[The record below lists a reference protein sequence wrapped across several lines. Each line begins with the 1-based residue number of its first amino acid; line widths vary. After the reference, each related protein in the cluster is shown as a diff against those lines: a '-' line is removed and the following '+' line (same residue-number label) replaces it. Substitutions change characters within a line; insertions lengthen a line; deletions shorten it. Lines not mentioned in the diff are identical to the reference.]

1 MPQFT
6 GGPAVRVSPNVSIE
20 FKWITDVA
28 WFGKVEV
35 FDNPDGT
42 GTPIT
47 GKQALDVNGVASAA
61 TTQDVVIPVGQALLA
76 NTGYFFKVTATDPSN
91 NLPDIVTPAPL
102 PPVFTGAQMIQS
114 ASASAITSS
123 SATLAWQANVIGFG
137 KATAAVTSSQD
148 TFDITS
154 HAIDFSGLQAGTTY
168 QFTVANLHAI
178 DGDALASATG
188 QFTTTAVPTTVVF
201 TQPHA
206 EPRVLADGQVS
217 AVSIRALNQ
226 GNPIPGIVVAF
237 AIDSGSAGQGILMA
251 ATATTDANGVATV
264 NFTAAARGL
273 VQVKV
278 TAANATNSPL
288 DIPVVV
294 K

>member
-6 GGPAVRVSPNVSIE
+6 GGPAVRVSPNASVE

-35 FDNPDGT
+35 FNNTDGT
-42 GTPIT
+42 GTPIIV
-47 GKQALDVNGVASAA
+47 VNAVDTNGLPLAA
-61 TTQDVVIPVGQALLA
+61 TTQVVTVTVGQSLLA
-76 NTGYFFKVTATDPSN
+76 NTGYFFRITATDPAN
-91 NLPDIVTPAPL
+91 NLPAIVTPSPL
-102 PPVFTGAQMIQS
+102 PPFFTGAQVIQS

-123 SATLAWQANVIGFG
+123 SATIAWQANVIGFG
-137 KATAAVTSSQD
+137 KATAATTSSQD

-154 HAIDFSGLQAGTTY
+154 HAIDFSGLQAGNTY

-178 DGDALASATG
+178 DGDVLASATG

-237 AIDSGSAGQGILMA
+237 AIDSASAGQGVLMA

-278 TAANATNSPL
+278 TAANASNSPL
-288 DIPVVV
+288 EIPVVV